1 MKHTAFYD
9 GRIKFLAMAVL
20 VLMALFV
27 MRLFYLQVIQ
37 HDMYTALAQSEQ
49 LRRLEVP
56 AERGEIYAMNHDQPV
71 KLVLNENVYTV
82 FADPKVVKDKQKIAD
97 VLARIAGGEAR
108 PNIKKILDSAKEES
122 RYEILARNVTRK
134 QAELIKKEELSGIGF
149 QQETRRVYPEGQLAA
164 QTLGFVN
171 AEGEGQYGIEQ
182 SLNDRLTGKDGML
195 QTVADVS
202 NVPLTIG
209 KDNIRVEPQNGEDV
223 VLSIDRNVQSYVED
237 TLKTGLEKAGAKTG
251 SVIVMNPR
259 TGHVLAM
266 ANYPTYNP
274 NEYNK
279 VTDAA
284 AFTNGTIS
292 LAFEPASV
300 IKTIMMATGIDQGV
314 INRGTTYTNTDSVQI
329 EDATINNALKGM
341 TGTRT
346 MQEAYNWSL
355 NTGTVFA
362 AQQLGGGRINDK
374 ARRIMYEYYH
384 DRFGLGEATG
394 IELAGES
401 DGRVVSPDETEGNAV
416 RYSNMTFGQGLNITM
431 VQVAAAF
438 SSIVN
443 GGEYYKPTVL
453 AGKMED
459 GVYKPSADP
468 SALRQTVSAA
478 TSAEMRKMAVE
489 GRKAFFESKR
499 DREGYTIGGKTGT
512 SQQIQNGK
520 YVFNETIG
528 TYLGFG
534 GTTDPEYVIMVQVAA
549 PNKKMEGGIHA
560 GPIFTDISNWLI
572 DYLKLQPKE

>member
-9 GRIKFLAMAVL
+9 GRIKFLAGGVLLLMAVF
-20 VLMALFV
+20 VL
-27 MRLFYLQVIQ
+27 RLFYLQVIQ
-37 HDMYTALAQSEQ
+37 HDMYTALAQTEQ

-56 AERGEIYAMNHDQPV
+56 AKRGEIYAMNHDQPV

-82 FADPKVVKDKQKIAD
+82 FADPKVVRDKQKIAD
-97 VLARIAGGEAR
+97 VLTRIAGGEAR

-134 QAELIKKEELSGIGF
+134 QAELIKKEELAGIGF

-171 AEGEGQYGIEQ
+171 AEGKGQYGVEQ
-182 SLNDRLTGKDGML
+182 SLNARLTGKDGML

-237 TLKTGLEKAGAKTG
+237 TLKKGLEKAGAKTG
-251 SVIVMNPR
+251 SVMVMNPR

-266 ANYPTYNP
+266 ANYPTYDP

-300 IKTIMMATGIDQGV
+300 IKTIMMATGIDRGV

-443 GGEYYKPTVL
+443 GGEYHKPTVL

-459 GVYKPSADP
+459 GTYIPNGDP
-468 SALRQTVSAA
+468 AAVRQTVTAA
-478 TSAEMRKMAVE
+478 TSAEMREMAVE
-489 GRKAFFESKR
+489 GRKSLFDSKR
-499 DREGYTIGGKTGT
+499 DRGGYTIGGKTGT

-534 GTTDPEYVIMVQVAA
+534 GTIDPEYVIMVQVAA